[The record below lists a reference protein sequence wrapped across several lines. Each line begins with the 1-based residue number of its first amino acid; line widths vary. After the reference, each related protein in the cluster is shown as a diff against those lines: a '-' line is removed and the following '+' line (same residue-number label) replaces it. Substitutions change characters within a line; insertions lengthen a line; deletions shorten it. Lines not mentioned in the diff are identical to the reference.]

1 MTAALP
7 DNLRTRAFINGEFL
21 DSADGATFDSLAPA
35 TGQVIATVA
44 ACAEADVDRAAAAA
58 RAAFERGSWS
68 HRAPS
73 ERKTVLL
80 RFAELIEA
88 HLDEL
93 AATESIDAGKPIS
106 DCRTFDFPDVINT
119 IRWYAE
125 AIDKVFGKV
134 SPTGPGHLGLIVR
147 EPAGVVGAVLP
158 WNFPAA
164 MLAWKIAPALAAGN
178 SIVIKPPELASLTTL
193 RIAELATEAGIPDGV
208 VNVVP
213 GLGHVAGRAVGLHPD
228 IDMVTFTGS
237 TEVGRAFLRYS
248 ADSNLKDI
256 VLECGGKSPQ
266 IVMADWRGQLDL
278 IAADLAQ
285 AAFWNA
291 GQNCSAGSRILVDAS
306 IKDDLVARLV
316 EQANGLA
323 VGDPAEESTVM
334 GPLIEPDAMDRVLR
348 YVQGAASDGAVIAT
362 GGSRMLEAS
371 GGWYVGPTV
380 IDNVSP
386 GMAVAREE
394 IFGPVVSVQSYADEA
409 EALDLANQTN
419 YGLAATVWSRDIDA
433 AVRMARG
440 IRAGTVAIN
449 GYSEGDISTPFGG
462 YKMSGFGGRDNG
474 LEALEQYTQVKT
486 IWLTVR

>member
-1 MTAALP
+1 MTVALP
-7 DNLRTRAFINGEFL
+7 DDVRTRAFINGEFL

-44 ACAEADVDRAAAAA
+44 ACAEADIDRAAAAA

-68 HRAPS
+68 RSTPP

-80 RFAELIEA
+80 RFAELIES

-93 AATESIDAGKPIS
+93 AAIESIDAGKPIS

-147 EPAGVVGAVLP
+147 EPTGVVGAVLP

-178 SIVIKPPELASLTTL
+178 SVVIKPPELASLTTL

-316 EQANGLA
+316 EHADSLA
-323 VGDPAEESTVM
+323 VGDPADESTVM
-334 GPLIEPDAMDRVLR
+334 GPLIEQDAMDRVLR
-348 YVQGAASDGAVIAT
+348 YVQAAASDGAVIAT

-380 IDNVSP
+380 LDNVSP
-386 GMAVAREE
+386 GMTVAREE
-394 IFGPVVSVQSYADEA
+394 IFGPVVSVLSYADEA
-409 EALDLANQTN
+409 EALDLANQTD

-440 IRAGTVAIN
+440 VRAGTVAIN

>member
-1 MTAALP
+1 MTVALP

-266 IVMADWRGQLDL
+266 IVMADCRGQLDL